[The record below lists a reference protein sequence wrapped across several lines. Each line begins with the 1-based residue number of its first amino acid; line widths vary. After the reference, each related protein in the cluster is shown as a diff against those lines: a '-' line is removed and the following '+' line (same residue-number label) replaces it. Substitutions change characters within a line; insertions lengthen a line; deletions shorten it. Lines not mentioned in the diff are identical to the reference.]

1 MNTKSNV
8 LKMTGQK
15 FKWLIKNIE
24 TTQMITR
31 ETSSSKDDVTETKGC
46 KSKLSQDIKGK
57 ETTLLDG
64 IKRIV
69 NKGVIAGIA

>member
-1 MNTKSNV
+1 
-8 LKMTGQK
+8 
-15 FKWLIKNIE
+15 
-24 TTQMITR
+24 MITR